1 MYKSQ
6 IMSRVAHLKETSL
19 TCGHYS
25 GMMPFVFPHCLIGE
39 EDKVD
44 SFVIHK
50 AVSKL
55 VRDRYIRGR
64 GPDL

>member
-6 IMSRVAHLKETSL
+6 IMSMVAHLKETSL
-19 TCGHYS
+19 TWALFLC
-25 GMMPFVFPHCLIGE
+25 MMPFVFPHCLIAE

-55 VRDRYIRGR
+55 VRDR
-64 GPDL
+64 